1 MASSVNTPFGL
12 QPIQRFGS
20 SDYRGNLVVFE
31 APTTNALFLGDP
43 VIRVTASGVA
53 PGSGYDGAYQKVDL
67 ITAASNHKVTG
78 AVVGFLGSSPN
89 GAFFALSGTPGPAY
103 KATNVAAQ
111 YVVVDT
117 DPNSEY
123 MVQCTGTPAATV
135 VGQNTSL
142 VSGTGSKVTG
152 WSGWQASA
160 TTGTSATAQLTIMG
174 FVPSADNLVGNK
186 FAKLIVRLN
195 LSTEATG
202 VVGI

>member
-1 MASSVNTPFGL
+1 MAADPNTPYGL
-12 QPIQRFGS
+12 QPIQRLGS
-20 SDYRGNLVVFE
+20 SQYRANLAVFA

-43 VIRVTASGVA
+43 VVRVTASGVA
-53 PGSGYDGAYQKVDL
+53 PGTGYDGAYQKCDL
-67 ITAASNHKVTG
+67 VTAASNHKITG

-89 GAFFALSGTPGPAY
+89 GAFLGFGLGVGPMY
-103 KATNVAAQ
+103 KATNVASQ

-117 DPNSEY
+117 DPFSEY
-123 MVQCTGTPAATV
+123 AVQCTGTPASTV

-160 TTGTSATAQLTIMG
+160 TTGNSATAQLTIVG
-174 FVPSADNLVGNK
+174 FVPDPANKVGNQY
-186 FAKLIVRLN
+186 AKLLVRLN
-195 LSTEATG
+195 YSTESTG

>member
-1 MASSVNTPFGL
+1 MASSVNTPYGL

-20 SDYRGNLVVFE
+20 ADYRANLVVFE

-43 VIRVTASGVA
+43 VVRITASGVA
-53 PGSGYDGAYQKVDL
+53 PGTGYDGAFQKCDL
-67 ITAASNHKVTG
+67 VTAASNHKVTG

-89 GAFFALSGTPGPAY
+89 GAFLGFGLGNGPYY
-103 KATNVAAQ
+103 KATNIASQ

-123 MVQCTGTPAATV
+123 VVQCTGTPAATV

-174 FVPSADNLVGNK
+174 FLPEADNLVGNK
-186 FAKLIVRLN
+186 FAKLIVRIN

>member
-1 MASSVNTPFGL
+1 MANDPNVPWGL
-12 QPIQRFGS
+12 QPINRFGS
-20 SDYRGNLVVFE
+20 SSYRGNLAVFA

-43 VIRVTASGVA
+43 VVRITATGVASGT
-53 PGSGYDGAYQKVDL
+53 DGTFQGVDL
-67 ITAASNHKVTG
+67 VTQASNHKITG

-89 GAFFALSGTPGPAY
+89 GAFLGFGLGKGPFY
-103 KATNVAAQ
+103 KATNTSGQ

-123 MVQCTGTPAATV
+123 VVQCTGTPAATC

-142 VSGTGSKVTG
+142 VSGTGSKYTG

-160 TTGTSATAQLTIMG
+160 TTGASATAQLTIMG
-174 FVPSADNLVGNK
+174 FLPETGNVVGNK
-186 FAKLIVRLN
+186 FPKLIVRLN
-195 LSTEATG
+195 YSTEAVG